1 MKRYNSENQRAQT
14 AFSRTGKKK
23 KKISRAER
31 YSTKQVSL
39 GTLINRIVIHYED
52 FSFLLRGES
61 APFEVTV
68 PFTPFSVPFLDLPF
82 VTVGFFFTLGV

>member
-1 MKRYNSENQRAQT
+1 MKQYNSENQRAQT

-23 KKISRAER
+23 ISSAER
-31 YSTKQVSL
+31 YSTKQISL
-39 GTLINRIVIHYED
+39 GTLINWIVIHYED

-68 PFTPFSVPFLDLPF
+68 PFTPFSKKKKESVLPYF
-82 VTVGFFFTLGV
+82 MKKHKYLYT

>member
-1 MKRYNSENQRAQT
+1 MKQYNSENQRAQT

-23 KKISRAER
+23 ISSAER
-31 YSTKQVSL
+31 YSTKQISL
-39 GTLINRIVIHYED
+39 GTLINWIVIHYED

-82 VTVGFFFTLGV
+82 VTVGFFFTVGA

>member
-1 MKRYNSENQRAQT
+1 MRQYNSENQRAQT
-14 AFSRTGKKK
+14 AFLRTGKK
-23 KKISRAER
+23 ISSAER
-31 YSTKQVSL
+31 YSTKETSL
-39 GTLINRIVIHYED
+39 GTLINWIIIHYED

-82 VTVGFFFTLGV
+82 VTVGFFFTVGA